1 MVAPIAYAAD
11 KERKKQNVAKNLGN
25 AEQQRAQEEQKRL
38 EDKYGTMSFDENLRE
53 QNQFELEKNRD
64 VEYRRRAGMSG
75 QDLIGEEGDV
85 NQALIESIRRRQ
97 GMTGEQLFADEGE
110 LNQKIGREALSD
122 DPYALLAPELEL
134 ARQSVNAEANRRG
147 VFGGSPEGGIRFEQL
162 GRANVDLA
170 VKAAAQRIAQRNAL
184 ASQYLSLGQGAR
196 GDAGTLAERSLSTK
210 ERARAE
216 LQDFLSGQ
224 QSNTANAR
232 SRTTG
237 AGLEAANLADRGI
250 ERGYN
255 TKVDVAGQ
263 QAGVWG
269 GYKNQ
274 IIDFAGDAAQ
284 VGMGAMTGSPAGL
297 GGVGKTPTG
306 TSSSRL
312 SDISGSEL
320 DDAWA
325 NRR

>member
-11 KERKKQNVAKNLGN
+11 QERKKQNVAKNLGN
-25 AEQQRAQEEQKRL
+25 AEQQRAQAEQKRL
-38 EDKYGTMSFDENLRE
+38 EDKYGTLTDNETNRE
-53 QNQFELEKNRD
+53 ARQYGLEKDRQA
-64 VEYRRRAGMSG
+64 EYERRAGMSG
-75 QDLIGEEGDV
+75 QDLIAEEGDV
-85 NQALIESIRRRQ
+85 NQNLINSIRRRQ

-147 VFGGSPEGGIRFEQL
+147 VFGGNPEGGIRFEQL

-216 LQDFLSGQ
+216 LQGFLGDTQ
-224 QSNTANAR
+224 NQSANAR
-232 SRTTG
+232 NRTTG
-237 AGLEAANLADRGI
+237 AGMQAAQIADAGI
-250 ERGYN
+250 SRGYN

-274 IIDFAGDAAQ
+274 MIDFAGDAATA
-284 VGMGAMTGSPAGL
+284 GMGAMTGSPSGL

-306 TSSSRL
+306 SSSSRL
-312 SDISGSEL
+312 SDLSGSEL
-320 DDAWA
+320 DSYYKS
-325 NRR
+325 